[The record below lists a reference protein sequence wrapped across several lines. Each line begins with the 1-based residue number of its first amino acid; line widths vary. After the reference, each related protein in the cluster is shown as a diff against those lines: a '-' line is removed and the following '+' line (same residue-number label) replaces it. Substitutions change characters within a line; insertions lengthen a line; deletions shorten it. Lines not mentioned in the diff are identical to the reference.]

1 MVNLALPLSVLLSA
15 LLVLFELVG
24 KDLELFGT
32 HGPLESLGFCVFL
45 VFRSEGLSVQTGIL
59 EKGVVGC
66 VQRSFVGRFFAGDP
80 CLFDRGSRSALG
92 IGLGLGV
99 EVGSGSGVVSGDV
112 SERRLLSVLEDS

>member
-1 MVNLALPLSVLLSA
+1 MVNLALALSVLLSA

-32 HGPLESLGFCVFL
+32 HGPLESVCFCVFL

-66 VQRSFVGRFFAGDP
+66 VQRSFVSRFFAGGP
-80 CLFDRGSRSALG
+80 CLFERGSRSALG
-92 IGLGLGV
+92 IGIEIGV
-99 EVGSGSGVVSGDV
+99 EVVSGNV